1 MAKNSGNDFIGIG
14 VGLEVDEAANQRAIK
29 GTEQAADTLAK
40 GISKAL
46 AGVKIDPLIKAL
58 ETLSKGVADLNKTF
72 GNVKFDK
79 LSKGIAEVDKQTVVM
94 AKNFKESSASMEK
107 YADAAAKKIASHLKM
122 DTASAEFSKLSTT
135 IKKALQMEGAES
147 GFKKIAKLKDLM
159 IESEG
164 VVARLGQT
172 SSKAFKQVAENLK
185 ADPTNFKLFSAD
197 KYKAEVDKARVEY
210 QKLLDMA
217 GKGNLGSTSNITTL
231 GSQFDDLFRVSK
243 MGANAK
249 SVDGAPAKSLEFVQ
263 ELRRQIA
270 EVSRSTDNV
279 VSFNKLYSQAERLQ
293 QRLSGL
299 VPADLRAKLDA
310 LTTTNWDDSVKG
322 TAKFHDALGKV
333 KNEVTDLQ
341 AKLRENG
348 DKLFN
353 GVTVPRTYVNNVDKA
368 YDQAVKEAR
377 SRQEAQGS
385 SMLAAIRNT
394 EQVEQRNR
402 SLSASLAKV
411 ARDYDTL
418 QKKVEEYN
426 RVQTSDSRKIVLP
439 SSPSMGNLT
448 NVVDKN
454 GLHAA
459 QQALADLNKSYN
471 DLIRTARADNVLQKR
486 MDEAA
491 EASRKAGVRLEEL
504 KDKSEKLNRTFAN
517 VTSKTYTNTDDRMGA
532 VTSAQ
537 THLNGLLGS
546 VGAGAL
552 TPAKADE
559 IAAAIRKVNLAM
571 TEYTQTGSRMKDA
584 TGSPFDN
591 LFNGIPRLQVSV
603 ETMRA
608 QINKALTS
616 IDKDG
621 KAATRTLQSLDYAEF
636 GKVQKQLKAFGHT
649 INQTTGEIT
658 KLKSASDQS
667 KGLFS
672 WLPESLGGMA
682 ARLTEFYSLRTII
695 FAVSAQFRD
704 ATRSAIELNQA
715 VYDILAISGE
725 GRDKFKE
732 ISDSI
737 YDIAKNSRFTA
748 QEVSQ
753 LMQVLA
759 QAGVQ
764 SSALPTVAEEVG
776 KFATAVAAD
785 PKTAADLATTAMNV
799 FKVEAGSVS
808 RVTNAMTAALNLS
821 KLEAGGLATAFN
833 YLAPQAAQLGISMEQ
848 TLGIIANMAQSG
860 IKASTIGT
868 GVSQLLKEFAAPKER
883 LRNMLKDHGL
893 SADDINPMKREFA
906 DIVQT
911 LQEANVGVDELF
923 RAMETRVGRAAVTA
937 INLSAESFRNM
948 TASLTGT
955 QAALLAYDKTMD
967 GAKARMNQLKQT
979 VSEIASNVGAAL
991 GPALVQIT
999 QALRGILTGLGAA
1012 DGAGA
1017 KLVVTVA
1024 GLTIGFAALW
1034 KTAGLVYTGLQTLT
1048 GTVVTFSTVLAA
1060 LKTTLQGLSLA
1071 SMMGPQAAIMAGLAA
1086 IGLAIYGIGK
1096 ALDYKKEKEE
1106 EANKA
1111 TLEAVDRGERLDR
1124 TLNAIAHSNKDVSA
1138 AYTKYYAALK
1148 EGKSEEEAL
1157 ATLSKMQVEVK
1168 DEQKKALLDYIAE
1181 GGPHAKYVE
1190 GLLKEKGV
1198 LVALIQLER
1207 ERRKE
1212 KNNDVTTAAEKYN
1225 NFTTELTKKKASWQ
1239 QDYMRN
1245 TMGVG
1250 TFNPATS
1257 EHKAAAEEAWN
1268 KYFSKSTQA
1277 FRSDKTKMPVDIN
1290 GQPVTDE
1297 LTGEQKGEYRVGAD
1311 GYLKSVMMNYAPKT
1325 KPKDKPAGEG
1335 SGGAPKFIPKE
1346 STNDNL
1352 LNILRARR
1360 EALTDEAQL
1369 TQMTREEIE
1378 QFFSEGEVDIA
1389 AITAD
1394 FNKTGSETALASML
1408 GRINTLKEIDEAI
1421 AHFTGERAVDK
1432 AKKSG
1437 LKGTALER
1445 ELATAR
1451 ALDEAVAKKAQEAR
1465 EKSKRST
1472 LATVEKNENDVVE
1485 GITKLKET
1493 TTKKLAE
1500 IQKRNQEKILQ
1511 DGYTS
1516 DADRETAFGAYVSAE
1531 IQRVQAEANLLANK
1545 ALEKVKV
1552 GSPEYQTILDE
1563 RDKMVTTGIEQAYES
1578 GNHLKHAGDMASLDI
1593 RIKTEQ
1599 QSLQNQQEALKM
1611 QERYAVGYDQVN
1623 ALQVRSLQAEQV
1635 SLDHHK
1641 SLLEDK
1647 WMLARTAD
1655 EEARIQEEIR
1665 AIELRRLKINAE
1677 LKELTQSQWESFKDG
1692 ATGAWNQLSN
1702 LNQLAKDLGSSLT
1715 NNAFNGLT
1723 SSISDAIGTVINPDT
1738 AKIAE
1743 LNKQIADLRT
1753 QKAELTSDIATM
1765 EANTSLTPEE
1775 LKALQDKKEALD
1787 SVNVSLRE
1795 QESAVRKQKD
1805 AWAAFSE
1812 GLKGIMKTILKEL
1825 QNYIAKLLA
1834 VWAVKQLL
1842 GFAFGSSSGSGLQT
1856 GSDGVQQYNFAKGG
1870 VVPVQHF
1877 AEGSMVK
1884 SLKDIGGWVP
1894 TNIGTP
1900 GQDSVPTML
1909 MPGEVVIRKDMVDYY
1924 GKDFLLNLNA
1934 GKIEKLA
1941 KGGVVGGNTAS
1952 AGGSAAGD
1960 QFSLQ
1965 IVNVAD
1971 AKSIPPQPVDAQ
1983 QVINIVSFDIARK
1996 GQLDKVIKGAVG
2008 R

>member
-94 AKNFKESSASMEK
+94 AKNFKESSTSMEK
-107 YADAAAKKIASHLKM
+107 AADAAAKKIATHLKLG
-122 DTASAEFSKLSTT
+122 TTSAEFTKLSAT

-210 QKLLDMA
+210 QKLVDMA
-217 GKGNLGSTSNITTL
+217 GKGNLGSPINITAL
-231 GSQFDDLFRVSK
+231 GSQFDGLYRQALT
-243 MGANAK
+243 GASGKAVN
-249 SVDGAPAKSLEFVQ
+249 GTPAKSLEFVQ
-263 ELRRQIA
+263 DFRRQIA
-270 EVSRSTDNV
+270 ELSRSTENV
-279 VSFNKLYSQAERLQ
+279 VGFKKLYTQAERLQ
-293 QRLSGL
+293 QRLRGL

-310 LTTTNWDDSVKG
+310 LTTTNWDNSVKG
-322 TAKFHDALGKV
+322 TAKFQDALGKV

-385 SMLAAIRNT
+385 SMLATIRNT
-394 EQVEQRNR
+394 EQAEQRNR

-571 TEYTQTGSRMKDA
+571 TEYAQTGSRIKDS

-658 KLKSASDQS
+658 KLKSASDRS

-672 WLPESLGGMA
+672 WLPESIGGMA

-893 SADDINPMKREFA
+893 SADDINPIKREFA

-979 VSEIASNVGAAL
+979 VGEIASNVGAAL

-1071 SMMGPQAAIMAGLAA
+1071 SMMGPQAAIMAGLVA
-1086 IGLAIYGIGK
+1086 IGLAVYGIGK

-1111 TLEAVDRGERLDR
+1111 TLEAIDRGERLDR

-1168 DEQKKALLDYIAE
+1168 DEQKKELLDYIAE
-1181 GGPHAKYVE
+1181 DGPHAKYVE
-1190 GLLKEKGV
+1190 ALLKEKGV

-1225 NFTTELTKKKASWQ
+1225 NFTTELTKERSAFLARKQLGGMDA
-1239 QDYMRN
+1239 M
-1245 TMGVG
+1245 T
-1250 TFNPATS
+1250 
-1257 EHKAAAEEAWN
+1257 AEAEWR
-1268 KYFSKSTQA
+1268 KYFVTSAQE
-1277 FRSDKTKMPVDIN
+1277 FRKTKLKTDIN
-1290 GQPVTDE
+1290 GAPKEDE

-1311 GYLKSVMMNYAPKT
+1311 GYLTSVMMNYAPKT

-1335 SGGAPKFIPKE
+1335 SGGAPKFTPKE

-1451 ALDEAVAKKAQEAR
+1451 ALDEAVAKKAQAAR

-1578 GNHLKHAGDMASLDI
+1578 GNQLKHTGDMASLDI

-1753 QKAELTSDIATM
+1753 QKAELTSDIATI
-1765 EANTSLTPEE
+1765 EANTDKTPEE
-1775 LKALQDKKEALD
+1775 LKALQDKKVALD
-1787 SVNVSLRE
+1787 SVNSSLRE

-1812 GLKGIMKTILKEL
+1812 GLKGIMKAILKEL
-1825 QNYIAKLLA
+1825 QLYIAKLLA
-1834 VWAVKQLL
+1834 VWAVKRLAGL
-1842 GFAFGSSSGSGLQT
+1842 AGGALTNSGYEGI
-1856 GSDGVQQYNFAKGG
+1856 GG
-1870 VVPVQHF
+1870 ALTAWANKAGGGEVVPVQHF

-1909 MPGEVVIRKDMVDYY
+1909 MPGEVVIRKEMVDYY

-1941 KGGVVGGNTAS
+1941 KGGVVGGDATPTTPS
-1952 AGGSAAGD
+1952 GGKEQPLHIS
-1960 QFSLQ
+1960 

-1971 AKSIPPQPVDAQ
+1971 PRSVPQPSADDI
-1983 QVINIVSFDIARK
+1983 INVVAFNANSKKEMYR
-1996 GQLDKVIKGAVG
+1996 VIKNVVAS
-2008 R
+2008 